1 MEKLFMSSDLPAA
14 ALGQD
19 VSQAPVHAE
28 QQGWC
33 SHPNTPDGRAESTGH
48 CNSSKTGFCE
58 LSQAVQPGSEESVIK
73 IVAVSQTRGKK
84 TTFDRLP

>member
-48 CNSSKTGFCE
+48 
-58 LSQAVQPGSEESVIK
+58 SVILPRQ
-73 IVAVSQTRGKK
+73 VSVSCHRQFSLAQRNLLLK
-84 TTFDRLP
+84 L

>member
-19 VSQAPVHAE
+19 VSQAPVRAE

-33 SHPNTPDGRAESTGH
+33 SHPDTPDGRAESTGH
-48 CNSSKTGFCE
+48 CGI
-58 LSQAVQPGSEESVIK
+58 LPRQVSVRCQRQF
-73 IVAVSQTRGKK
+73 S
-84 TTFDRLP
+84 LPQMNQLLKS